1 MVWVSDLGRTFWLE
15 LREPSVILRAKTKN
29 VTLPKSL
36 DLRVVVMKATVGTS
50 PLTYTSLSFDSNS
63 NGEDPAPT
71 TSKLFNIIMYGGAGF
86 GCLMCMAVLMRYC
99 TRSTEL
105 EKLEGDET
113 DPILLA
119 PNRLGIKESVVSMG
133 MDNTTSDNNSRL

>member
-1 MVWVSDLGRTFWLE
+1 MFRMKILTLVLALLGLAVANE
-15 LREPSVILRAKTKN
+15 G
-29 VTLPKSL
+29 
-36 DLRVVVMKATVGTS
+36 D
-50 PLTYTSLSFDSNS
+50 
-63 NGEDPAPT
+63 DPAPNPHNQIYMT
-71 TSKLFNIIMYGGAGF
+71 IMYGGAGF